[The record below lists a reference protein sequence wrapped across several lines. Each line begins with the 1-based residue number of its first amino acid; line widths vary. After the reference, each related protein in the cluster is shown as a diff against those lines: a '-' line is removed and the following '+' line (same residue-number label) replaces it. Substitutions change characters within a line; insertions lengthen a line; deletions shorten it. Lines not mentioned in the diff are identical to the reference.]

1 MLYSTIKTLHIVA
14 AIWLVAGI
22 TGRQISRFQ
31 ARRTHDFD
39 YFIKLISRSGWFE
52 RWMVIPGNMS
62 VILLGLAL
70 GLMGG
75 WPILGFLLGSSSN
88 WLLVSNLLLVG
99 GMLLVP
105 FVYAPMGKRFDM
117 ELKQAKSEKRI
128 TPELHLAMDDSL
140 VGRAHIAEFAGLFI
154 VIVLMIFK
162 PF

>member
-1 MLYSTIKTLHIVA
+1 MLYSIIKTLHIVA
-14 AIWLVAGI
+14 AIWLVGGI
-22 TGRQISRFQ
+22 TGRQFSRFQ
-31 ARRTHDFD
+31 ARRTGDFD
-39 YFIKLISRSGWFE
+39 YFLKLINRSSWFE
-52 RWMVIPGNMS
+52 RLMVIPGNMT

-75 WPILGFLLGSSSN
+75 WPILGFLQGSSSN

-105 FVYAPMGKRFDM
+105 FVYAPKGKRFDM
-117 ELKQAKSEKRI
+117 ELKHAMSEKRI
-128 TPELHLAMDDSL
+128 TPELHAAMDDSV

>member
-1 MLYSTIKTLHIVA
+1 
-14 AIWLVAGI
+14 
-22 TGRQISRFQ
+22 
-31 ARRTHDFD
+31 
-39 YFIKLISRSGWFE
+39 
-52 RWMVIPGNMS
+52 MVIPGNMT

-75 WPILGFLLGSSSN
+75 WPILGFLQGSSSN

-105 FVYAPMGKRFDM
+105 FVYAPKGKRFDM
-117 ELKQAKSEKRI
+117 ELTHAMSEKRI
-128 TPELHLAMDDSL
+128 TPELHAAMDDSV